1 VFVADPV
8 IRRDELDAALQAR
21 RELGDEYEPQVVDSF
36 MERVERRIDERLR
49 GSRPAR
55 SQSEARGSIT
65 PLALGSIALGIPIT
79 AVALSN
85 APGGGGIVVAI
96 IAWIA
101 IALINIAVAFRR

>member
-8 IRRDELDAALQAR
+8 IRRDELDAAIKAR
-21 RELGDEYEPQVVDSF
+21 RELGDEYEPEVVDAF
-36 MERVERRIDERLR
+36 IERVEKRIEKQLR
-49 GSRPAR
+49 GSKPAR
-55 SQSEARGSIT
+55 RQSEARGSIT

-85 APGGGGIVVAI
+85 AHGGGGIVVAI

-101 IALINIAVAFRR
+101 IALINIAAAYRR

>member
-1 VFVADPV
+1 VFVPDPV
-8 IRRDELDAALQAR
+8 IRRDELDAAIKAR

-36 MERVERRIDERLR
+36 IERVERRIEEQLH
-49 GSRPAR
+49 GGRPAR
-55 SQSEARGSIT
+55 REEHRSIT

-101 IALINIAVAFRR
+101 IALINIAAAYRR

>member
-1 VFVADPV
+1 VADPV
-8 IRRDELDAALQAR
+8 IRRDELDAALKAR

-36 MERVERRIDERLR
+36 MERVERRIEERLR
-49 GSRPAR
+49 PAPARRPADHR
-55 SQSEARGSIT
+55 SIT

>member
-8 IRRDELDAALQAR
+8 IRRDELDAALKAR

-36 MERVERRIDERLR
+36 MDRVERRIEEQLR

-55 SQSEARGSIT
+55 RQSEARGSIT
-65 PLALGSIALGIPIT
+65 PLALGSIALGIPVT
-79 AVALSN
+79 AIALSKGV
-85 APGGGGIVVAI
+85 GGMVVAI

-101 IALINIAVAFRR
+101 IALINIAAAYRR